1 MQAPGERNQAQVAR
15 TGALLLNVTKFL
27 RQMVQVGILALGA
40 WLVVRHELTGG
51 AMIAGSIIL
60 SRALQPVEQ
69 AIGGWKQVSNARAS
83 RSRTSRSVNARRSEN
98 VE

>member
-1 MQAPGERNQAQVAR
+1 VR
-15 TGALLLNVTKFL
+15 TGALLLKVTKFL

-83 RSRTSRSVNARRSEN
+83 LTSSTGPGGGPAACPCPPRRDT
-98 VE
+98 